1 MGVNMPEETVIETLT
16 KRERTCQSILDAA
29 YSLIIEQ
36 GYAATS
42 MRQIAERAGL
52 ALGSIYN
59 HFSSKG
65 DVFLTI
71 IKERHPFLQ
80 ILPLLNS
87 VEAQT
92 IEEFVRKA
100 ARLLIDELGS
110 HPDFLNL
117 MLTEIVEFK
126 GEHVPVMFEKIFP
139 IALPLGQR
147 IASLQGA
154 VRPIPAPVLVRA
166 FLGMFFSYYVTGI
179 LLGPA
184 MPPEMQAN
192 SLDYFVEIFLHGVLV
207 QNPE

>member
-1 MGVNMPEETVIETLT
+1 MPEETVIETLT
-16 KRERTCQSILDAA
+16 KRERTRQSILDAA
-29 YSLIIEQ
+29 YGLIIEQ

-59 HFSSKG
+59 HFPSKE
-65 DVFLTI
+65 DVFRAI
-71 IKERHPFLQ
+71 IQERHPFFQ

-87 VEAQT
+87 VDGTT

-117 MLTEIVEFK
+117 LLTEIVEFK
-126 GEHVPVMFEKIFP
+126 GEHVSLVFEKIFP
-139 IALPLGQR
+139 MALPLGQR
-147 IASLQGA
+147 IASLHGA

-192 SLDYFVEIFLHGVLV
+192 ALDYFVEIFLHGVLV
-207 QNPE
+207 QDSQ